1 MQNREIT
8 FVLRMRN
15 ESQAAIRQ
23 MANDLAGLQTSMNGR
38 PGGSSTS
45 GAGGG
50 SALGPTPAQ
59 TKQVRDH
66 AVATA
71 DLTGNVRGLSVAFLA
86 NLANMAAWGAG
97 GLTAAAALSRMVQAS
112 DAANLAIGRM
122 TATLG
127 SRALATETFDRLA
140 RSAAQIGVSV
150 NDSVAAFQRFDMAGR
165 NIGRSREDVLAF
177 TETLQRV
184 AVVAGTTGQEASAA
198 FLQLGQGLASG
209 RLQGD
214 ELRSILEA
222 MPQVAT
228 MIAQELGVT
237 IGEIR
242 KMGEEGKIVP
252 DVIFR
257 ALLNRQEQVRRQF
270 EQMPLTVE
278 RAATQAASGMDAL
291 YRRVDETL
299 GLSTRLAQALAGIG
313 EFAQRTADRSRPET
327 AQDRFTSIQAELN
340 RRITAQEQAGQPSI
354 RTQAG
359 RNSIRSGLAGSAR
372 TQGNAQEDAEVRL
385 LRDEQEA
392 VAELMRAEQRLA
404 AHRQLAERDDRE
416 RQGRESEEARIR
428 MEARDAL
435 QAFGLVNDK
444 VAQQIA
450 ALRQVQDAGA
460 AAFDK
465 FGLSAEQAGRMVEA
479 LREKMDPYLTTLR
492 SIRDETE
499 AAQAAG
505 GGSFQGELQQRIRQA
520 SANGVTELAPDQMAQ
535 IAEDLRRLRGQQAD
549 NSLRETQEQIAVER
563 RLSEARRSGN
573 FALEQAITYQREYE
587 KVLRETQDA
596 TRAAAAA
603 QAAVA
608 RAGVGSITGTTGRAD
623 TASRVPEQYVGM
635 VREAARTAGI
645 DPMLFQALIGQ
656 EGGWQRPD
664 GSFPV
669 SRAGARSIGQI
680 MPATARQPGYGM
692 SPIDL
697 DAAERDPAMA
707 LRWAAQYLAAM
718 IREAGSVQGGVAAYN
733 AGLGTVQNSIRTGAA
748 LPAETQGYVRNVL
761 SGGVDPNTGRPV
773 LERSLSDPALLQ
785 RNQDDAL
792 RMQRA
797 LNDAQAAGRV
807 GMQEGN
813 LFLQAWNQTMQET
826 TQESANWGDVLAR
839 NIASLREQNRV
850 VSSGETRADLERVRQ
865 STAALQAEYQALQG
879 TNAERALEIERIRV
893 RRQLEAQGRT
903 GVSDDDVTAQARAN
917 LQQRQ
922 AQFNIDANTAIR
934 DRVAAMRDEVSLLGL
949 SGDALEEQRLIL
961 EFQAQARRQNVT
973 LAQGEVDLIRQ
984 GVREMQAVRT
994 AWENDPVAGMIAGLR
1009 QWGDETRDIA
1019 KQVQEATVSMAN
1031 GMTDS
1036 IVEFAMTGKANFTDF
1051 ANSVIRSLMRIAVQ
1065 QLIVRPILG
1074 AAQTGLNALFP
1085 GSGAVAGVA
1094 AGAAGIGAPGGLD
1107 LGGFV
1112 PQFHRGGLV
1121 GRNSGMAGYYHP
1133 SLWAD
1138 ARRFHSGGQVGGL
1151 GVGERAIVAKDTEA
1165 VMPTVRL
1172 PDGTFG
1178 VRAIGGAGG
1187 GGAITFAPETNIVI
1201 EAGGGGQGGGANS
1214 ADQQKMA
1221 EAVAKQLDQALEAK
1235 MQDFIHTQRR
1245 AGGALSAG
1253 MRI

>member
-23 MANDLAGLQTSMNGR
+23 MANDLARLNQATNGR
-38 PGGSSTS
+38 PGGASSS
-45 GAGGG
+45 RSGGG
-50 SALGPTPAQ
+50 AFVGPTQAQ

-66 AVATA
+66 AVATGE
-71 DLTGNVRGLSVAFLA
+71 LTV
-86 NLANMAAWGAG
+86 NMRALTQSFVG
-97 GLTAAAALSRMVQAS
+97 GLATMTAYGVGGATVVGTLRNIIQAG

-184 AVVAGTTGQEASAA
+184 AVVAGTTSQEASAA

-222 MPQVAT
+222 MPQVAQ
-228 MIAQELGVT
+228 MIAAEMGVT
-237 IGEIR
+237 IGEVR
-242 KMGEEGKIVP
+242 KLGEEGKIVP

-257 ALLNRQEQVRRQF
+257 ALLNRQQQVRQQF
-270 EQMPLTVE
+270 DQMPLTVE

-354 RTQAG
+354 RNRAG

-372 TQGNAQEDAEVRL
+372 TQGNAQDDAEIRL

-392 VAELMRAEQRLA
+392 VAELMRAEMRLA

-416 RQGRESEEARIR
+416 RQGRETEEARIR

-435 QAFGLVNDK
+435 QAFGLDNDR
-444 VAQQIA
+444 VAQQVE
-450 ALRQVQDAGA
+450 ALRRVQDAGA
-460 AAFDK
+460 AAFDR

-479 LREKMDPYLTTLR
+479 LREKMDPYLATLR
-492 SIRDETE
+492 SIRQETE

-505 GGSFQGELQQRIRQA
+505 GGSFQADLYQRIQQA
-520 SANGVTELAPDQMAQ
+520 SANGVTELAPDQLAQ

-549 NSLRETQEQIAVER
+549 NSLREVQDQIAVER

-608 RAGVGSITGTTGRAD
+608 RAGVGSITSATGRAD
-623 TASRVPEQYVGM
+623 TAARVPARYVGM
-635 VREAARTAGI
+635 VQNAAQAAGI
-645 DPMLFQALIGQ
+645 DPVLFQALIGQ
-656 EGGWQRPD
+656 EGGWQRAD

-733 AGLGTVQNSIRTGAA
+733 AGLGRVQESIRTGAP

-761 SGGVDPNTGRPV
+761 SGGVDPTTGRPV
-773 LERSLSDPALLQ
+773 LERSLSDPTLLQ

-797 LNDAQAAGRV
+797 LNDAQAAGRI

-813 LFLQAWNQTMQET
+813 LFLQAWNLTMQET
-826 TQESANWGDVLAR
+826 TQESANWQEVLGR
-839 NIASLREQNRV
+839 NIASLREQNRM
-850 VSSGETRADLERVRQ
+850 VSSGEMRADLERVRQ
-865 STAALQAEYQALQG
+865 STTALQAEYQALQG

-893 RRQLEAQGRT
+893 RRQLETQGRA
-903 GVSDDDVTAQARAN
+903 GISDEDVTAQARAN

-922 AQFNIDANTAIR
+922 AQFDIDANTAIR

-973 LAQGEVDLIRQ
+973 LAQGEVDLIRE
-984 GVREMQAVRT
+984 GIREMQAIRT
-994 AWENDPVAGMIAGLR
+994 ARESDPMAGMIAGLR

-1019 KQVQEATVSMAN
+1019 RQVQDATVSMAN
-1031 GMTDS
+1031 GMTDA
-1036 IVEFAMTGKANFTDF
+1036 VTEFAMTGKANVNDF
-1051 ANSVIRSLMRIAVQ
+1051 ANSVIRSLIRIAAQ
-1065 QLIVRPILG
+1065 QLVVKPILQ
-1074 AAQTGLNALFP
+1074 AAGIGLNALFP
-1085 GSGAVAGVA
+1085 GSGAVAGAVT
-1094 AGAAGIGAPGGLD
+1094 GIGSPGGMD

-1121 GRNSGMAGYYHP
+1121 GRNSGMAAFYDPALFHG
-1133 SLWAD
+1133 
-1138 ARRFHSGGQVGGL
+1138 ARRFHSGGIPGL
-1151 GVGERAIVAKDTEA
+1151 GAGEVPIIAKRNEAI
-1165 VMPTVRL
+1165 MPTVRL

-1178 VRAIGGAGG
+1178 VRAMGGGDAGTFAPVTNIEVNVGGGGGSGGAG
-1187 GGAITFAPETNIVI
+1187 
-1201 EAGGGGQGGGANS
+1201 NS
-1214 ADQQKMA
+1214 ADQQRMG
-1221 EAVAKQLDQALEAK
+1221 EAIAKQIGDAMDARMSEYLSDQK
-1235 MQDFIHTQRR
+1235 R
-1245 AGGALSAG
+1245 AGGMLSAG